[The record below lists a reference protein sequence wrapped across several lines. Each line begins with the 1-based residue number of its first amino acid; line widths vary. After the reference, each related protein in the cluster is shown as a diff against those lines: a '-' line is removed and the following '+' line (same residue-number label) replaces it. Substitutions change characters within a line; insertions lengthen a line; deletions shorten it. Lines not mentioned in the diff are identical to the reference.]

1 MKIESHSRSSGFL
14 LLDAL
19 FTSLVVAASF
29 LGIAFGEKEAFILL
43 RSQDKSRKAAKF
55 LREAAWGQQL
65 SKGQLRAEVTETSV
79 PGFAHLVCREIRAYD
94 ETGKFI
100 GNLVLYEKR

>member
-1 MKIESHSRSSGFL
+1 MKNDRYSHSAGFL

-29 LGIAFGEKEAFILL
+29 LGMAFGEKEAFILL
-43 RSQDKSRKAAKF
+43 QSQDESRKAAKF
-55 LREAAWGQQL
+55 LQEAAWGQPL
-65 SKGQLRAEVTETSV
+65 SKGHLRAEVTETAV
-79 PGFAHLVCREIRAYD
+79 PGLDHLVCREIRAYD
-94 ETGKFI
+94 EAGKYV